1 MVQGGD
7 PTGTGTGGESIW
19 GDKPFANETSD
30 KMKFD
35 KPGIL
40 AMANSG
46 PDTNKSQ
53 FFITVK
59 ENPGLDGRYTIFGEV
74 TAGMDVVNKINTVE
88 TDKADKPKETQ
99 VITKVYVKP

>member
-1 MVQGGD
+1 
-7 PTGTGTGGESIW
+7 
-19 GDKPFANETSD
+19 
-30 KMKFD
+30 MKFD

-74 TAGMDVVNKINTVE
+74 TAGMDVVNKINAVE
-88 TDKADKPKETQ
+88 TDKGDKPKNEQ
-99 VITKVYVKP
+99 RIEKARIKSLVGP